1 MTFRHP
7 LAFPLGMEG
16 VALLRAY
23 AGDFADPGFSDARV
37 AEVRAMLAAYDRGEL
52 GAADEIGDVDTVAG
66 YRAWSAYYDTEDN
79 PLFEVEEPLVR
90 SILADIKAGRAL
102 DAACGTGRY
111 SAFLARLG
119 HRVVGVDGSPDM
131 LAKAR
136 PKVPEARFLE
146 GELTALPLPHAD
158 VDLIVCALAVTHV
171 PALGPVLSEFA
182 RVLRPGGHVVLS
194 DIHWMSL
201 YLGGIASARTRT
213 EHPDACRRAGSCPA
227 TTWRRRC
234 RSASRCGRASSRGG
248 RTARRRAARGS
259 ANGPPRRPT
268 PRTRTHRPPSSGIS
282 SYRDH
287 RDCRKVNC
295 WLAPSL
301 HDHCCIRAPSLR
313 SKPFTS
319 RHFSLLRL
327 TNL

>member
-37 AEVRAMLAAYDRGEL
+37 VEVRAMVAAYDRGEL

-111 SAFLARLG
+111 SAFLAGLG
-119 HRVVGVDGSPDM
+119 HLVVGVDGSPDM

-136 PKVPEARFLE
+136 PKVPEATFLE

-158 VDLIVCALAVTHV
+158 VDLVVCALALTHV

-201 YLGGIASARTRT
+201 YLGGIASA
-213 EHPDACRRAGSCPA
+213 PDEDGVSRRMP
-227 TTWRRRC
+227 
-234 RSASRCGRASSRGG
+234 ASRFLPSDYLAAALPLGFQVRACLEPRWPNSPTQGG
-248 RTARRRAARGS
+248 PWVRQWAAE
-259 ANGPPRRPT
+259 ATDATYENT
-268 PRTRTHRPPSSGIS
+268 PAAIIWHLQLP
-282 SYRDH
+282 
-287 RDCRKVNC
+287 
-295 WLAPSL
+295 
-301 HDHCCIRAPSLR
+301 
-313 SKPFTS
+313 
-319 RHFSLLRL
+319 
-327 TNL
+327 

>member
-136 PKVPEARFLE
+136 PKVPEATFLE

-158 VDLIVCALAVTHV
+158 VDLVVCALALTHV

-201 YLGGIASARTRT
+201 
-213 EHPDACRRAGSCPA
+213 
-227 TTWRRRC
+227 
-234 RSASRCGRASSRGG
+234 
-248 RTARRRAARGS
+248 
-259 ANGPPRRPT
+259 
-268 PRTRTHRPPSSGIS
+268 PPSSGTS

-287 RDCRKVNC
+287 RDCRTVNC